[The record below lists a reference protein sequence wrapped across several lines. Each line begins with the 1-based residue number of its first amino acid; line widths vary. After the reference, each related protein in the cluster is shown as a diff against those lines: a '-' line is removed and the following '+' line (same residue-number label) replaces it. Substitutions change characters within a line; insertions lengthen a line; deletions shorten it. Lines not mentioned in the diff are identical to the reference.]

1 MSGVECALLRA
12 VHPAESVHEWEC
24 SAVVTL
30 FSDPCQHAR
39 PSRRAPVSCALANNL
54 AFDRMKYEA
63 VKAFRK
69 KLRANEPLAGLWVT
83 LEAPSITEAAV
94 AFGLDY
100 VVVDAEHGHLDWGI
114 VAGMV

>member
-1 MSGVECALLRA
+1 
-12 VHPAESVHEWEC
+12 
-24 SAVVTL
+24 
-30 FSDPCQHAR
+30 
-39 PSRRAPVSCALANNL
+39 
-54 AFDRMKYEA
+54 MKYEA

-100 VVVDAEHGHLDWGI
+100 VVVDAEHGHFDWGI
-114 VAGMV
+114 VAGRVCVFFTHAQSHCSRDMSVQQLECCLSRAHPGHGS